1 MVRYADARY
10 IRWMRYI
17 LFTQNAIKCHNNRE
31 ILPSFEGRW
40 REKSRFFV
48 TEGSLLRSNIFTKG
62 ETFIKIASQMQPFDK
77 VAPWTQFSQ
86 NFCLTAKRR
95 SRVENHPPLRWTN
108 YLFVKFFVAQKVKLC

>member
-48 TEGSLLRSNIFTKG
+48 TEGSLLRSNISTIG
-62 ETFIKIASQMQPFDK
+62 GITIL
-77 VAPWTQFSQ
+77 
-86 NFCLTAKRR
+86 FCLNISKQKDMSIEAYASKTLRTRVKNYPPFR
-95 SRVENHPPLRWTN
+95 S
-108 YLFVKFFVAQKVKLC
+108 F